1 LAKKNKSSQ
10 HMRHM
15 QVIQSRTLRQLHGAF
30 HGAYENGG
38 HVIFGGDLNLQIDVG
53 KRGAQFASLCS
64 EIGLVIANDDDH
76 HDPSVD
82 TWTFCNSMGTKRC
95 IDFVFGHVRMTR
107 T

>member
-1 LAKKNKSSQ
+1 
-10 HMRHM
+10 MRHM

-95 IDFVFGHVRMTR
+95 IDFIGSSRSLRCWVLVPQIRWI
-107 T
+107 